1 MIWPLWASRF
11 INIVF
16 LYRDIRVFWKFK
28 CLWLCFWQLSFHHR
42 SLNFDL
48 QGIVPWSVS
57 WISSLFCN
65 LRTEGFAYK
74 QILTAVNQ
82 GSREPGTCNVYRIS
96 RFCYSGLRRCDSIVT
111 VIATLRKVPNIQYRM
126 ISDSVWVMADRSLIL
141 LQARKPVNQASF
153 RRGNKKITCTNYYLF
168 VL

>member
-1 MIWPLWASRF
+1 M
-11 INIVF
+11 
-16 LYRDIRVFWKFK
+16 
-28 CLWLCFWQLSFHHR
+28 
-42 SLNFDL
+42 
-48 QGIVPWSVS
+48 
-57 WISSLFCN
+57 FCN

-111 VIATLRKVPNIQYRM
+111 VIATLRKVPNIQYPM
-126 ISDSVWVMADRSLIL
+126 ISDSVWVMADRLLIL

-153 RRGNKKITCTNYYLF
+153 RRVNKKITCTNYYLF
-168 VL
+168 VLQTHFCKNMNFLHQYMKRY